1 MWSGICLLGGGV
13 GGVHPSNLLGH
24 EDGEEHSQPDGG
36 DEDDNRDEVDCQV
49 AVGEEESSELVQE

>member
-1 MWSGICLLGGGV
+1 MGSGIGLLGGGIC
-13 GGVHPSNLLGH
+13 GVHPSNLLGH

-49 AVGEEESSELVQE
+49 AVGEEESSELLQE

>member
-1 MWSGICLLGGGV
+1 MGGGV